1 MRLQRESD
9 VVCQRHQVQVTT
21 LTPVVSSTC
30 CRCLPSFDHTDYS
43 FTLPSL
49 AILFFVQS
57 DLHATPI
64 FARGLFSRG
73 TAEVGRDG
81 GLYFEFVPR
90 ECMIRFTVVP
100 RVCHDVADSYLP
112 RCAFQRRFEI
122 SNIRAGT
129 TRRLR
134 LENQMIADIA
144 HNSNFGKPR
153 LGRCLPEILLT

>member
-1 MRLQRESD
+1 M
-9 VVCQRHQVQVTT
+9 CQRHQVQVTT

-49 AILFFVQS
+49 AILFFVQH

-122 SNIRAGT
+122 SKKEVKGQAYYDLQVRMNMLGCENARAFVGISCEC
-129 TRRLR
+129 RVFARV
-134 LENQMIADIA
+134 I
-144 HNSNFGKPR
+144 
-153 LGRCLPEILLT
+153 